1 MKKFLITSAVACTA
15 IILSLFAFSNTAN
28 TTTEGQAAK
37 TIDMQV
43 YAAANYSSAAYNS
56 SNASLHVTVTRLK
69 DSNKEIVWQMDYPAL
84 ELKAF
89 PENINAFKQQ
99 INIPAIF
106 GKTSNLEIDY
116 TLTYNSNGSILQMK
130 NTEVLDASKQNEKL
144 FIEI

>member
-1 MKKFLITSAVACTA
+1 MKKFLIISTVACAA
-15 IILSLFAFSNTAN
+15 IIFAFLVSGNTTA
-28 TTTEGQAAK
+28 TTTENKATK

-43 YAAANYSSAAYNS
+43 YAAGNYSSAAYNN

-106 GKTSNLEIDY
+106 GKASNIEIDY

-130 NTEVLDASKQNEKL
+130 NTEVLDASKQQEKL
-144 FIEI
+144 LIEI

>member
-1 MKKFLITSAVACTA
+1 MKKILIISAVTCTV
-15 IILSLFAFSNTAN
+15 IISFFAFRNTTV
-28 TTTEGQAAK
+28 TTTESKVAK

-43 YAAANYSSAAYNS
+43 YAAANYSGAAYNS
-56 SNASLHVTVTRLK
+56 SNASLHVTVTRL
-69 DSNKEIVWQMDYPAL
+69 DESTKEIVWQMDYPAL

-89 PENINAFKQQ
+89 PANINAFKQQ

-106 GKTSNLEIDY
+106 GRASNFEIDY

-130 NTEVLDASKQNEKL
+130 NTGVLDASKQNEKL